1 MRDIRESIVK
11 GAFVEFIHDFM
22 NRMYPD
28 KKFPCWAVDALKAV
42 NVDLTSPSVAKID

>member
-1 MRDIRESIVK
+1 MGCIRESILK

-28 KKFPCWAVDALKAV
+28 KKFPSWAVDALKAV
-42 NVDLTSPSVAKID
+42 NVDLNAPSVAKAE